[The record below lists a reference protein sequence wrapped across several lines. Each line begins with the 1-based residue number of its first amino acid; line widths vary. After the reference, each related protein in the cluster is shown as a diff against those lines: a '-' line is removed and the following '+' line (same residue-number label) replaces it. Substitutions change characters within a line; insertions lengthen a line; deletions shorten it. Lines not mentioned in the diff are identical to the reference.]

1 MRGLIVKSFEH
12 EKSDFVGN
20 AFSDQQPMEFLEGR
34 CYVFMSFSASAY
46 VVNFLVELHI
56 WYCKHLI
63 LLNMTSLKVG
73 SNAEM
78 CVVELPFKLYCAV
91 NVCS

>member
-1 MRGLIVKSFEH
+1 MIRDDERRIMRGVRFNKFDDVMRGLIVKSFEH

-46 VVNFLVELHI
+46 VVNFLVGLHI
-56 WYCKHLI
+56 
-63 LLNMTSLKVG
+63 
-73 SNAEM
+73 
-78 CVVELPFKLYCAV
+78 
-91 NVCS
+91 